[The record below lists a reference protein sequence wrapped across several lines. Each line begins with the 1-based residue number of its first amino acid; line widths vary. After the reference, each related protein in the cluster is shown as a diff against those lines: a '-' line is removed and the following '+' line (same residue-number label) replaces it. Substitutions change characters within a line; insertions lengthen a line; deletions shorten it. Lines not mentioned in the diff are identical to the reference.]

1 MKKTVAIVGYGRFG
15 KVLERLLKDDFSLVI
30 VKRENPFDIQKAW
43 VVFYAVPIS
52 SFEKV
57 LKSHKNYFKD
67 DHLLIDVLSVKV
79 HPKKVFERILKGK
92 KTQAMLTHPMFG
104 PDSSKNGFLGLP
116 IVLNQFKASD
126 KNYQFWKSFFQ
137 KKGLRVVELE
147 AEEHDKMAAYSQGVT
162 HFIGRLLQKFNFK
175 ETPIDTLGAKKL
187 HEVMEQ
193 TCNDT
198 WQLFFDLQT
207 FNPYT
212 KTMRLKLGRGY
223 DFLFNKLLP
232 KRVNKKYLIFGIQG
246 GRGSF
251 NEEALLTY
259 VKEKNIKN
267 YKIRYLY
274 TTKNVFKALYKGKI
288 DYGVFAIVN
297 SRGGIV
303 DESVEAMVNYKF
315 RIVDKVTIFILH
327 FLMKKKEIPFSK
339 ISQIMAHPQV
349 FAQCQNNLK
358 KKYPHLKLISGKN
371 EMIDTAKAAKAL
383 SQGKIDKNTAILGP
397 KILGEIYNFEIVDA
411 DLQDDKENK
420 TTFLIVKRG

>member
-15 KVLERLLKDDFSLVI
+15 RVLKRLLKDDFSLII
-30 VKRENPFDIQKAW
+30 VTRENPKEIQKAE

-57 LKSHKNYFKD
+57 LKSHQKYFKD

-79 HPKKVFERILKGK
+79 YPKKVFEKILKGK

-116 IVLNQFKASD
+116 IVLNQFKASSQ
-126 KNYQFWKSFFQ
+126 NYQFWKDFFQ
-137 KKGLRVVELE
+137 KKGLRVVELK

-175 ETPIDTLGAKKL
+175 KTPIDTLGARKL
-187 HEVMEQ
+187 QEVMEQ

-212 KTMRLKLGRGY
+212 KTMRLKLGKAY

-232 KRVNKKYLIFGIQG
+232 KRVDKKYIVFGIQG

-297 SRGGIV
+297 SKGGIV
-303 DESVEAMVNYKF
+303 NESIEAMVNYKF
-315 RIVDKVTIFILH
+315 RVVDKVTIFIRH
-327 FLMKKKEIPFSK
+327 FLMKKKEISFSQINK
-339 ISQIMAHPQV
+339 IMAHPQV
-349 FAQCQNNLK
+349 FVQCQNNLR
-358 KKYPHLKLISGKN
+358 KKYPHLKLVSGKK

-383 SQGKIDKNTAILGP
+383 AKGQISDKTAILGP
-397 KILGEIYNFEIVDA
+397 KILSEIYNFEIVDF

-420 TTFLIVKRG
+420 TTFLIVQR

>member
-1 MKKTVAIVGYGRFG
+1 
-15 KVLERLLKDDFSLVI
+15 
-30 VKRENPFDIQKAW
+30 
-43 VVFYAVPIS
+43 
-52 SFEKV
+52 
-57 LKSHKNYFKD
+57 
-67 DHLLIDVLSVKV
+67 
-79 HPKKVFERILKGK
+79 
-92 KTQAMLTHPMFG
+92 
-104 PDSSKNGFLGLP
+104 
-116 IVLNQFKASD
+116 
-126 KNYQFWKSFFQ
+126 
-137 KKGLRVVELE
+137 
-147 AEEHDKMAAYSQGVT
+147 MAAYSQGVT

-175 ETPIDTLGAKKL
+175 KTPIDTLGAKKL
-187 HEVMEQ
+187 KELMEQ

-212 KTMRLKLGRGY
+212 KTMRLKLGRAY

-232 KRVNKKYLIFGIQG
+232 KRVNKKYLVFGIQG

-259 VKEKNIKN
+259 VKEKDIKN

-297 SRGGIV
+297 SKGGIV
-303 DESVEAMVNYKF
+303 NESIEEMVNYKF
-315 RIVDKVTIFILH
+315 RIVDKVTIFIRH

-383 SQGKIDKNTAILGP
+383 SQGKVEKTIAILGP
-397 KILGEIYNFEIVDA
+397 KMLSEIYNFEIVDA